1 MRLRRA
7 EEKDL
12 SAISEIEK
20 ECFSVPWSFESFR
33 EILDRTPYVMLVAEE
48 ESEIL
53 GYAVLL
59 SVFDEGD
66 LMNIAVTER
75 ARRQGIGEA
84 LLSRILEAARERGVR
99 KLFLEVREHN
109 TPAIRMYEKN
119 GFVFFGKRKEYYEKP
134 TEDALLYQKDLEE
147 AAG

>member
-7 EEKDL
+7 EEADL
-12 SAISEIEK
+12 SAISELEK

-48 ESEIL
+48 EAELL
-53 GYAVLL
+53 GYAILL

-66 LMNIAVTER
+66 LMNIAVAER

-119 GFVFFGKRKEYYEKP
+119 GFVFFGKRKDYYEKP

>member
-7 EEKDL
+7 EEADL
-12 SAISEIEK
+12 SAISELEK

-53 GYAVLL
+53 GYAILL

-66 LMNIAVTER
+66 LMNIAVAER
-75 ARRQGIGEA
+75 ARRQGIGET
-84 LLSRILEAARERGVR
+84 LLQEILQAARERGVK

>member
-7 EEKDL
+7 EEADL
-12 SAISEIEK
+12 SAISELEK

-48 ESEIL
+48 EAKIL

-66 LMNIAVTER
+66 LMNIAVAER

-84 LLSRILEAARERGVR
+84 LLSRILEAARERGVK